1 MKTRV
6 VITGLGIMAPNGHG
20 LTEYEMALRAG
31 RSGIRFIPRLKEL
44 GFACQVAGIPRATKS
59 CAADTLTPRIFS
71 R

>member
-31 RSGIRFIPRLKEL
+31 RSGIRFVPAQNWGLP
-44 GFACQVAGIPRATKS
+44 AQVAGSPRATS